1 MQEWDREMQ
10 VQQLDQIY
18 WFWPCIRSDFN
29 KSKPAVCIDQQ
40 LLPRLFHQYLSR
52 RKFFVSKY
60 LALLSRH
67 SEKGSPMPILPIP
80 AMPPSGNARG
90 NGKEEIHL
98 SRNIINA
105 FDSIGINI
113 AVCRRGP
120 MAEEI
125 HTRAWVAIVISCGEK
140 RNKSQI

>member
-1 MQEWDREMQ
+1 
-10 VQQLDQIY
+10 
-18 WFWPCIRSDFN
+18 
-29 KSKPAVCIDQQ
+29 
-40 LLPRLFHQYLSR
+40 
-52 RKFFVSKY
+52 
-60 LALLSRH
+60 
-67 SEKGSPMPILPIP
+67 MPILPIP

-90 NGKEEIHL
+90 NGSVKEEIYL
-98 SRNIINA
+98 SRNIINVNA

-125 HTRAWVAIVISCGEK
+125 HTRAWVAIVVSCGEK